1 MHDPPKHM
9 IGLLQVFSAAR
20 TAVTVKRKPIMDV
33 GVALNEGLTFAMGMS
48 DEKTKGEIQTNRR

>member
-1 MHDPPKHM
+1 
-9 IGLLQVFSAAR
+9 
-20 TAVTVKRKPIMDV
+20 MDV